1 MDLAASEALDRVR
14 SWERKNLKIS
24 CLILFPPVDMS
35 IALNGRVS
43 VREGNIVLT
52 GCGGCGLYLMPV
64 DTLTFSYSS
73 NGYLVIN
80 GAGWQCGMWE
90 PDD

>member
-1 MDLAASEALDRVR
+1 MRLSLVGPKCFFKLTNNCASFLRLDDC
-14 SWERKNLKIS
+14 SSSL
-24 CLILFPPVDMS
+24 
-35 IALNGRVS
+35 GRVS

-80 GAGWQCGMWE
+80 GVGWQCGLWE

>member
-1 MDLAASEALDRVR
+1 MDLAPSEALKRIR
-14 SWERKNLKIS
+14 KWEWQKRKIA
-24 CLILFPPVDMS
+24 CLIVFPGLDMS

-52 GCGGCGLYLMPV
+52 GCGGCGLYLMPI

-80 GAGWQCGMWE
+80 GVGWQCALWE
-90 PDD
+90 PDG

>member
-1 MDLAASEALDRVR
+1 MDLVASEALKRVR
-14 SWERKNLKIS
+14 KWEWQKCKIA
-24 CLILFPPVDMS
+24 CLIVFPGLDTS
-35 IALNGRVS
+35 IALKGRVS
-43 VREGNIVLT
+43 VREGSIVLT

-64 DTLTFSYSS
+64 DSVTFTYC

-80 GAGWQCGMWE
+80 GAGWQCGLWE

>member
-1 MDLAASEALDRVR
+1 MDLTPSEAVKRVR
-14 SWERKNLKIS
+14 EWEWQRRKIA
-24 CLILFPPVDMS
+24 CLFVFPGLDMS
-35 IALNGRVS
+35 IAIDGRVS

-52 GCGGCGLYLMPV
+52 GGRSCSLHLLPV
-64 DTLTFSYSS
+64 DSLTFQYS

-80 GAGWQCGMWE
+80 GAGWRCGLWE